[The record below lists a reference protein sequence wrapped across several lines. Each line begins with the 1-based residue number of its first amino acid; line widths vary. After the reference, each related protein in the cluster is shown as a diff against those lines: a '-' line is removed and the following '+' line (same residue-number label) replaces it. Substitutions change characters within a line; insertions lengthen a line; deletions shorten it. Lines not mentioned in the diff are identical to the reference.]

1 MLVVSATMVQ
11 RTCVVLIIASNKVLS
26 ENLKAFF
33 THCFGYAL
41 ILAVGDMVKTCTV
54 FERQYGHYIRNFQSY

>member
-11 RTCVVLIIASNKVLS
+11 RTCVALIIASNKVLS

-41 ILAVGDMVKTCTV
+41 ILAVGDMVKICTV
-54 FERQYGHYIRNFQSY
+54 FER